1 MCNTAG
7 QNSVNHDLKPSR
19 IEKDEDSIQ
28 AIMDLLE
35 NNWAN
40 PFDNRNTEHV
50 SLSSGAVLS
59 ESICN
64 GQSKARRHSLSRGAS
79 ECILESPG
87 QPPQCMTA

>member
-1 MCNTAG
+1 MCDTAG
-7 QNSVNHDLKPSR
+7 QNSVHHDLKPSR
-19 IEKDEDSIQ
+19 IEKDKGSIQ

-50 SLSSGAVLS
+50 NLSSGAVLS

-64 GQSKARRHSLSRGAS
+64 GQSKAQEIGEHAFQMFVT
-79 ECILESPG
+79 EQLERN
-87 QPPQCMTA
+87 PPS